1 MAISD
6 MKGTVTT
13 TGMMNQK
20 PVSKA
25 PDMSAMKTPKGPVL
39 PPDPTTPVNPFQPK
53 PTGPVLPEKAEQNL
67 EQELLSKFPGL
78 KNLTAEDN
86 AALDAILSP
95 TVKQALGKVV
105 PELEPIFSQF
115 GTNEPNVVMPIS
127 IVSNYAMRKYGGN
140 QNEAL
145 AAFVDDVSGQMEQQT
160 NVPPSQGLMT
170 SPQNMET
177 V

>member
-13 TGMMNQK
+13 TGMMNQPTK
-20 PVSKA
+20 
-25 PDMSAMKTPKGPVL
+25 MPKGKVDPKIPQPVAAK
-39 PPDPTTPVNPFQPK
+39 PNTQPAPQPT
-53 PTGPVLPEKAEQNL
+53 PEQKL
-67 EQELLSKFPGL
+67 EQELTSKFPGL

-95 TVKQALGKVV
+95 SVKQALGKVV

-115 GTNEPNVVMPIS
+115 GTNEPNVVLPVS
-127 IVSNYAMRKYGGN
+127 IVSNYAKRRYGGN
-140 QNEAL
+140 DDEAL
-145 AAFVDDVSGQMEQQT
+145 AAFMEDVSGQMETQQTT
-160 NVPPSQGLMT
+160 NVPPSQPTETAGLMT

>member
-13 TGMMNQK
+13 TGMMNEK

-25 PDMSAMKTPKGPVL
+25 PDMSAMKASR
-39 PPDPTTPVNPFQPK
+39 
-53 PTGPVLPEKAEQNL
+53 GPVLPEKAEQNL
-67 EQELLSKFPGL
+67 EQELLLKFPGL
-78 KNLTAEDN
+78 KDLTAEDN

-115 GTNEPNVVMPIS
+115 GTNEPNVVIPVS
-127 IVSNYAMRKYGGN
+127 IISNYAMKKYGGN
-140 QNEAL
+140 QSEAL

-160 NVPPSQGLMT
+160 NVPPSQPTETGGLMT
-170 SPQNMET
+170 SPQNMEQ

>member
-1 MAISD
+1 MAIKD

-39 PPDPTTPVNPFQPK
+39 P
-53 PTGPVLPEKAEQNL
+53 EKAEQNL
-67 EQELLSKFPGL
+67 EQELLLKFPGL
-78 KNLTAEDN
+78 KDLTAEDN

-160 NVPPSQGLMT
+160 NVPPSHGLMT